1 VSKSVQLPTLSGFG
15 IQPPA
20 YIHKIDRGTYWEYE
34 EGISEGVEHALRNI
48 FNNPD
53 YLYSLW
59 LVNSD
64 LDFSCVAASLN
75 AYRNSPNEQI
85 NFIWL
90 TNEDLDK
97 VGLTVT
103 PSDEGKCLYAQ
114 KLHFNVFIEPDKAKE
129 LCYLLMENKRKT
141 VRCTKGQMKLVVEFN
156 SQRGCRAYENYPA
169 LCSCEMS

>member
-1 VSKSVQLPTLSGFG
+1 VSKSVESPTLSGFN
-15 IQPPA
+15 IQPPV
-20 YIHKIDRGTYWEYE
+20 YIHKIDRGAYWEYE
-34 EGISEGVEHALRNI
+34 EDISEGVEHALKNI

-59 LVNSD
+59 LVTSD
-64 LDFSCVAASLN
+64 LAFSCVAASLN
-75 AYRNSPNEQI
+75 AYRDSPNEQI

-90 TNEDLDK
+90 TNDDLDK
-97 VGLTVT
+97 VGLTAT

-129 LCYLLMENKRKT
+129 LCYHLMENNRKT
-141 VRCTKGQMKLVVEFN
+141 VRCTKGQMKLVVESN
-156 SQRGCRAYENYPA
+156 LKRGCKAYENSPA